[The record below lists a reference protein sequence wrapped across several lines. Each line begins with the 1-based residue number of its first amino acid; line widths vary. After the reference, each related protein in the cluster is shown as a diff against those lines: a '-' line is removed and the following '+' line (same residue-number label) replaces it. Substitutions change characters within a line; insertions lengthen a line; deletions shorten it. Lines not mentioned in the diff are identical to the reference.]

1 MSTLTKAIERA
12 AAGEAL
18 PSQCASKAL
27 EQLDATFEDLCA
39 AARERRERAWGRT
52 VTFSPKAFLPVTNL
66 CRNHCD
72 YCTFRKA
79 PDDPGAHTMALT
91 EIEGVLDRASASGCI
106 EALLCLGDKP
116 EKAFSAYRKTL
127 DAFGVASTV
136 EHLVDASRS
145 AWQRG
150 MLAHTNA
157 GLLNDDDMLALRPWN
172 VSLGL
177 MLESSSERL
186 CERGMPH
193 FRAPDKRPK
202 LRIDMIRRA
211 GQLQIPFTSG
221 VLVGIGENDEE
232 LAASLACLAALHDE
246 SGHLQECIVQNFMP
260 KVGTR
265 MHARERADERRFV
278 ATIAIARLMLHDN
291 ISVQAPPNLSPAR
304 TEALLDA
311 GINDFGGISPLTP
324 DFINPECP
332 WPQLHELRERCANK
346 GLELQPRLPVYPRY
360 LSLTWQHPRMLEAAT
375 QLEATLQTWWTD
387 YAARAETAAQRK
399 SGGTSP
405 MLSGTLGAHR

>member
-157 GLLNDDDMLALRPWN
+157 GLLNDDDMLALRP
-172 VSLGL
+172 
-177 MLESSSERL
+177 
-186 CERGMPH
+186 
-193 FRAPDKRPK
+193 
-202 LRIDMIRRA
+202 
-211 GQLQIPFTSG
+211 
-221 VLVGIGENDEE
+221 
-232 LAASLACLAALHDE
+232 
-246 SGHLQECIVQNFMP
+246 
-260 KVGTR
+260 
-265 MHARERADERRFV
+265 
-278 ATIAIARLMLHDN
+278 
-291 ISVQAPPNLSPAR
+291 
-304 TEALLDA
+304 
-311 GINDFGGISPLTP
+311 
-324 DFINPECP
+324 
-332 WPQLHELRERCANK
+332 
-346 GLELQPRLPVYPRY
+346 
-360 LSLTWQHPRMLEAAT
+360 
-375 QLEATLQTWWTD
+375 
-387 YAARAETAAQRK
+387 
-399 SGGTSP
+399 
-405 MLSGTLGAHR
+405 

>member
-1 MSTLTKAIERA
+1 MSTLTRAIDRA
-12 AAGEAL
+12 AKGAPLTAQ
-18 PSQCASKAL
+18 SASRAI
-27 EQLDATFEDLCA
+27 EQLDATFDDLCA
-39 AARERRERAWGRT
+39 AARERRERAWGRV

-79 PDDPGAHTMALT
+79 PDDPGAHTMALD
-91 EIEGVLDRASASGCI
+91 EIEEVLDRASASGCI

-136 EHLVDASRS
+136 EHLVAASRS
-145 AWQRG
+145 ARQRG
-150 MLAHTNA
+150 MLAHINA
-157 GLLNDDDMLALRPWN
+157 GLLDDEDMLALRPWN

-211 GQLQIPFTSG
+211 GELRIPFTSG
-221 VLVGIGENDEE
+221 ILVGIGENDEE
-232 LAASLACLAALHDE
+232 LAASLACLATLHE
-246 SGHLQECIVQNFMP
+246 QGGHLQECIVQNFMP
-260 KVGTR
+260 KTGTR
-265 MHARERADERRFV
+265 MQEHERADERRFV
-278 ATIAIARLMLHDN
+278 ATIALARLMLHDD
-291 ISVQAPPNLSPAR
+291 ISVQAPPNLSPERSA
-304 TEALLDA
+304 ALLDA

-332 WPQLHELRERCANK
+332 WPQLHELRARCADK
-346 GLELQPRLPVYPRY
+346 GLALQPRLPVYPNY
-360 LSLTWQHPRMLEAAT
+360 LTPSWQHPRMLEAAAD
-375 QLEATLQTWWTD
+375 LEGSLQTWWFD
-387 YAARAETAAQRK
+387 YAARAEPSLRPERGA
-399 SGGTSP
+399 TSP
-405 MLSGTLGAHR
+405 MLSGTL